1 MKRFKVFDVYDFN
14 AFCIGYADTLAEVKR
29 LAREEYDET
38 DGECTIYYLEFDP
51 VTKKYPRESAKFLA
65 TI

>member
-14 AFCIGYADTLAEVKR
+14 VHCIGYADTLREVKR
-29 LAREEYDET
+29 LARKEYEET
-38 DGECTIYYLEFDP
+38 DGECAIYYLELDP
-51 VTKKYPRESAKFLA
+51 VSKKYKHETAKFLA